1 MRRLSLFLL
10 LLLTVSSLAG
20 CGEKAHSDLPSG
32 ARRVALSEF
41 PNNIGLGYPQ
51 GVLKE
56 PGPPQM
62 LRRGDTPPDFF
73 LLLPDGRYT
82 ALSDL
87 KGRRVLINFWATWCP
102 PCRAEMPELLQAAQ
116 DYPDLVLLAVNVSE
130 APEAVSRFAEQFR
143 MNAAVVLDP
152 QGRHQRSLQRARAA
166 DQRLSGCQ
174 RSDSR
179 GVAGRHQPQGD
190 RRNSATAGRM
200 ISSKHEQQN
209 RAV

>member
-1 MRRLSLFLL
+1 MKRLLLFLL
-10 LLLTVSSLAG
+10 ILLAAALPAG
-20 CGEKAHSDLPSG
+20 CGERTHSALPPG

-41 PNNIGLGYPQ
+41 PDNTGLGYPQ

-62 LRRGDTPPDFF
+62 LRHGDAPPDFF

-116 DYPDLVLLAVNVSE
+116 DYPDLVLLAINVSE
-130 APEAVSRFAEQFR
+130 APEAVSSFAEQFH
-143 MNAAVVLDP
+143 MHTAVVLDP
-152 QGRHQRSLQRARAA
+152 QGAISDRYNVRGLPTSIFLDAGGLIQEIRPGAINRKIIDEILQR
-166 DQRLSGCQ
+166 
-174 RSDSR
+174 
-179 GVAGRHQPQGD
+179 
-190 RRNSATAGRM
+190 
-200 ISSKHEQQN
+200 
-209 RAV
+209 

>member
-62 LRRGDTPPDFF
+62 LRRGDAPPDFF

-152 QGRHQRSLQRARAA
+152 QGAISDRYNVRGLPTSVFLDASGLIQEVRPGAINRKVIDEILQRQA
-166 DQRLSGCQ
+166 DDKQ
-174 RSDSR
+174 
-179 GVAGRHQPQGD
+179 
-190 RRNSATAGRM
+190 
-200 ISSKHEQQN
+200 
-209 RAV
+209 